1 MSVFQAAILGI
12 IQGLTEFL
20 PVSSSGHLIFIPKLL
35 GWADQGVGFDV
46 VVHLGTLVAVIVFF
60 RLKLVRIIKHFFVST
75 ETSTKLSVEAGEAA
89 QDRKLGWLL
98 ILSVI
103 PAVIFGFLISEV
115 WHIEFRSPAFIA
127 WNLVGWG
134 LLLGIADWYTQR
146 QAHLKSLEHIGIKTT
161 FGIACAQAIALIP
174 GTSRSGITMTAGL
187 FSGLSRTAAAE
198 FSFLMS
204 IPIIAMA
211 GALNIFEMIKNGSV
225 MVSLPALI
233 SGFFAAALSGFL
245 AIWMLMKIV
254 QRYRLWPFVV
264 YRVVIGIL
272 ILVFLV

>member
-1 MSVFQAAILGI
+1 
-12 IQGLTEFL
+12 
-20 PVSSSGHLIFIPKLL
+20 
-35 GWADQGVGFDV
+35 
-46 VVHLGTLVAVIVFF
+46 
-60 RLKLVRIIKHFFVST
+60 
-75 ETSTKLSVEAGEAA
+75 
-89 QDRKLGWLL
+89 
-98 ILSVI
+98 
-103 PAVIFGFLISEV
+103 
-115 WHIEFRSPAFIA
+115 
-127 WNLVGWG
+127 
-134 LLLGIADWYTQR
+134 
-146 QAHLKSLEHIGIKTT
+146 
-161 FGIACAQAIALIP
+161 
-174 GTSRSGITMTAGL
+174 MTAGL

-264 YRVVIGIL
+264 YRVVIGVL
-272 ILVFLV
+272 ILVFLVL